1 MNKTILVGA
10 VVAAAAIGAS
20 LFFTGGQQ
28 DTPTTSQAP
37 LENGAIVSVSLP
49 DSLSSEAQIGERAF
63 DAVCA
68 ACHGDNG
75 AGVDGSGPP
84 LVHKIYE
91 PSHHADM
98 AFFMAVERGV
108 QAHHWS
114 FGNMPPQ
121 QGLTRA
127 DVAGIVTY
135 VREMQRANGI
145 N

>member
-1 MNKTILVGA
+1 MKTYIISG
-10 VVAAAAIGAS
+10 AIGLGLGLAAVWAYVGS
-20 LFFTGGQQ
+20 NPTAPATPPETGG
-28 DTPTTSQAP
+28 TALAAVT
-37 LENGAIVSVSLP
+37 VR
-49 DSLSSEAQIGERAF
+49 DSLSAEAQIGERAF

-98 AFFMAVERGV
+98 AFFMAVEHGV

-135 VREMQRANGI
+135 VRELQRANGI
-145 N
+145 D

>member
-1 MNKTILVGA
+1 MNTYIISGAIGLGLAAVWAYVGA
-10 VVAAAAIGAS
+10 NPTAPATPPE
-20 LFFTGGQQ
+20 TGG
-28 DTPTTSQAP
+28 TTLA
-37 LENGAIVSVSLP
+37 EVTVP
-49 DSLSSEAQIGERAF
+49 DSLSAEAQIGERAF

-135 VREMQRANGI
+135 VRELQRANGI
-145 N
+145 D

>member
-1 MNKTILVGA
+1 MKSYLISGA
-10 VVAAAAIGAS
+10 LGLGLAAAAWAFLAPGE
-20 LFFTGGQQ
+20 TG
-28 DTPTTSQAP
+28 PVKP
-37 LENGAIVSVSLP
+37 LGSALEMVSLP
-49 DSLSSEAQIGERAF
+49 ETLSSEAQLGKRAF

-68 ACHGDNG
+68 DCHGENG
-75 AGVDGSGPP
+75 AGVDGAGPP

-135 VREMQRANGI
+135 VRELQRANGI
-145 N
+145 D

>member
-1 MNKTILVGA
+1 MNTYIISGAIGLGLGLAAVWAYVGA
-10 VVAAAAIGAS
+10 NPTAPATPPE
-20 LFFTGGQQ
+20 TGG
-28 DTPTTSQAP
+28 TTLA
-37 LENGAIVSVSLP
+37 EVTVP
-49 DSLSSEAQIGERAF
+49 DSLSAEAQIGERAF

-135 VREMQRANGI
+135 VRELQRANGI
-145 N
+145 D